1 MIIWLASYPKSGNTW
16 LRSIVS
22 ALIHTDNG
30 IFNFNLLKKIQ
41 QYPSR
46 KFFQDF
52 TINFD
57 NVNDISRYWIL
68 TQNKINLDNE
78 VKFFKTH
85 NLNCKINNNSFTD
98 KFNTLATI
106 YIVRDPRSL
115 VLSISNHYSKTIE
128 EAEKFLTE
136 SKIISGSQKKEDAEN
151 QIATLIGTWKENYN
165 FWTKKNSNLLLI
177 KYEDLLNN
185 IDNEIEKIASF
196 LANYIKIEL
205 NESKKKN
212 IIETTKFEN
221 LKKMENAGLFTENA
235 FDKNNNKKVM
245 FFHKGPENDWK
256 KALDKDLQNKIE
268 SNFINEMKELKYI

>member
-46 KFFQDF
+46 KFFRDF

-57 NVNDISRYWIL
+57 NVNDVSRYWIL
-68 TQNKINLDNE
+68 TQDKINLDNE

-205 NESKKKN
+205 NE
-212 IIETTKFEN
+212 
-221 LKKMENAGLFTENA
+221 
-235 FDKNNNKKVM
+235 
-245 FFHKGPENDWK
+245 
-256 KALDKDLQNKIE
+256 
-268 SNFINEMKELKYI
+268 